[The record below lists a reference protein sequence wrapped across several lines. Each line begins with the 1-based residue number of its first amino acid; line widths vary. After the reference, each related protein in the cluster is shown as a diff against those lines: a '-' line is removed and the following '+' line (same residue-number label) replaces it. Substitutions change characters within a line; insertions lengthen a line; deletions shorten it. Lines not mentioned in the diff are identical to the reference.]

1 MDREQFLKNVDIFS
15 SMDKKSLKTLAE
27 SCSRQTFEKE
37 EIIVK
42 QGDPGDS
49 LFIIVSGK
57 ARITKKMADDVILEV
72 ALAESGDVIGEISV
86 LDSAP
91 RSASVIATQETTCLV
106 LDNQDFMP
114 MLHEHPD
121 ITVEI
126 LFKVVKYFRE
136 TNQQLLRM
144 NLKANQGDLADED
157 QLAIDDP
164 VEKSRELLV
173 EVTSLSL
180 RYWMQTT
187 SKSKID
193 LAQDSGIWTAS
204 IDQYGTYNT
213 RTFDRYLNINKLPQN
228 PRWQNVLQTAYFVI
242 QNCPETAEAV
252 KTNLEE
258 KIKYLESV
266 QIGLI
271 H

>member
-1 MDREQFLKNVDIFS
+1 MNREEFLENVDIFS
-15 SMDKKSLKTLAE
+15 SLDSKSLKTLAE
-27 SCSRQTFEKE
+27 SCSEQKYQKDD
-37 EIIVK
+37 IIVQ
-42 QGDPGDS
+42 QGDPGSS
-49 LFIIVSGK
+49 LFIVVSGQ
-57 ARITKKMADDVILEV
+57 ARITKSTADDVVLDV
-72 ALAESGDVIGEISV
+72 ALCSEGDVIGEISV

-91 RSASVIATQETTCLV
+91 RSASVIATEETTCLV
-106 LDNQDFMP
+106 LETEDFLP
-114 MLHEHPD
+114 LLHDHPD

-126 LFKVVKYFRE
+126 LFKVVKYFRD

-144 NLKANQGDLADED
+144 NVKAQQAASPDEMENVD
-157 QLAIDDP
+157 EDP

-173 EVTSLSL
+173 EITSLAL

-193 LAQDSGIWTAS
+193 LAEESGVWTAN
-204 IDQYGTYNT
+204 IDQYGTYST
-213 RTFDRYLNINKLPQN
+213 RTFDRYLNINKLPNN
-228 PRWQNVLQTAYFVI
+228 PRWQNVLQTAYFVL
-242 QNCPETAEAV
+242 QNCPDTAAAV
-252 KTNLEE
+252 KEDLEE